1 MLYHLSYRPIT
12 LKGIVSTTLLLPSL
26 SDHGPAMRF
35 YFLPKLSPLSPC
47 CPLYLSPDDRMN
59 RLVRRFLSILLA
71 IAGTLLIGT
80 VGFTLIDHYPPFDAF
95 YMTLTTM
102 TTVGY
107 GEIHPL
113 SHGGRVFNSFLIFFG
128 VTTIFIAIGAMTQT
142 IIEREFGEAIGK
154 RRHKRMI
161 ENLKDHYIICG
172 YGRVGRGA
180 AAELL
185 HAGAPFVVVDISPE
199 RVELAMLAGMLAV
212 AADSTRDET
221 LRQVGIDRA
230 RGLVAALATD
240 ADNLFVLLSAKG
252 LNPKI
257 YVAARA
263 AEEGAEAKMRRA
275 GADAVFAPYSITGHR
290 LAQSLLRPH
299 VVQFLDFTTKDIGM
313 DIAIEQVRVS
323 EHSEMVSRSIRD
335 MQIGRDVGVIVMAIR
350 KGDGRMM
357 FNPTADTTVD
367 GGDYLIV
374 MGRQENLATLEALLA
389 EPRRAP
395 K

>member
-1 MLYHLSYRPIT
+1 M
-12 LKGIVSTTLLLPSL
+12 
-26 SDHGPAMRF
+26 
-35 YFLPKLSPLSPC
+35 SPLA
-47 CPLYLSPDDRMN
+47 
-59 RLVRRFLSILLA
+59 RRSLFLFSA
-71 IAGTLLIGT
+71 IAVTLTIGTL
-80 VGFTLIDHYPPFDAF
+80 GFTLIAGYPAFDAF

-113 SHGGRVFNSFLIFFG
+113 SQAGRIFNSFLIVFG

-142 IIEREFGEAIGK
+142 IIEQEFGDALG
-154 RRHKRMI
+154 RRRNKRMI
-161 ENLKDHYIICG
+161 DKLKNHYIVCG
-172 YGRVGRGA
+172 FGRVGRGA

-185 HAGAPFVVVDISPE
+185 HSGVPFVVVDSNPDRAE
-199 RVELAMLAGMLAV
+199 MAMTAGMLAV

-221 LRQVGIDRA
+221 LRQLGIERA
-230 RGLVAALATD
+230 RGLVAALSTD

-263 AEEGAEAKMRRA
+263 AEEGAEEKMRRA

-299 VVQFLDFTTKDIGM
+299 VLQFLDFTTKDIGM
-313 DIAIEQVRVS
+313 DVSIEQVRVS
-323 EHSEMVSRSIRD
+323 EHSEVVSKTIKE
-335 MQIGRDVGVIVMAIR
+335 MQISRDLGVIVMAIR
-350 KGDGRMM
+350 KSDGKMI
-357 FNPTADTTVD
+357 FNPPADTAVH

-374 MGRQENLATLEALLA
+374 MGQVQNLRTLESLATG
-389 EPRRAP
+389 PRI
-395 K
+395 